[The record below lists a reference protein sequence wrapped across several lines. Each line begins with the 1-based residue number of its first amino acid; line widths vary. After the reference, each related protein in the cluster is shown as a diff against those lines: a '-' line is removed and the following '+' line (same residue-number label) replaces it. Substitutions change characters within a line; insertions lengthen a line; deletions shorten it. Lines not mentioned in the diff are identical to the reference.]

1 MRRLILASVCCLAV
15 LAVPA
20 PARAQEVGPE
30 ARFHFGPLALQPRF
44 KITNVGVDS
53 NVLNSSTNPL
63 QDFTATFV
71 PELDHALP
79 IRRAKLTGRTTV
91 SFVYFQTMEEQ
102 RSIDLS
108 QEERLTVQLSH
119 VTPHADVAYINSD
132 QRPNAEIDARV
143 HRTQTSWGG
152 GLSARL
158 APKVGIDVSGS
169 QTQYAF
175 ADVNYQGVSLATV
188 LDRTTRAIG
197 GKVSVELTPLTTFV
211 VQGNTGQDR
220 FPTAAERNSDHTD
233 LAVGV
238 NLKRS
243 ALLSGTANV
252 GVKWFRPHDPTLQ
265 NFTGVT
271 ADVGL
276 TYLLHDR
283 TQISGKVG
291 RGTDY
296 SFEVNQPYY
305 ITTGVGLSLTQVI
318 VGHFDMVGRV
328 SRALFDYQSFAP
340 VDGSSVSTRQDQL
353 SSFGM
358 GVGYRMSA
366 GARVGIDLSYERR
379 RSPVADRQYEGFRLG
394 GSFIYGY

>member
-283 TQISGKVG
+283 A
-291 RGTDY
+291 
-296 SFEVNQPYY
+296 N
-305 ITTGVGLSLTQVI
+305 L
-318 VGHFDMVGRV
+318 
-328 SRALFDYQSFAP
+328 
-340 VDGSSVSTRQDQL
+340 
-353 SSFGM
+353 
-358 GVGYRMSA
+358 
-366 GARVGIDLSYERR
+366 
-379 RSPVADRQYEGFRLG
+379 RSG
-394 GSFIYGY
+394 GSTIGGR

>member
-1 MRRLILASVCCLAV
+1 MLCCVAS

-20 PARAQEVGPE
+20 RAQAQEAVPGPE

-44 KITNVGVDS
+44 KLTNVGVDS
-53 NVLNSSTNPL
+53 NVLNSSTNPM

-71 PELDHALP
+71 PEVDHALP
-79 IRRAKLTGRTTV
+79 IGRARLTGRTTV

-108 QEERLTVQLSH
+108 QAERLTLQLTH

-143 HRTQTSWGG
+143 HRTQTTWGG

-169 QTQYAF
+169 QAQYAF

-188 LDRTTRAIG
+188 LDRTTSVVG
-197 GKVSVELTPLTTFV
+197 GRVSVELTPLTTFV
-211 VQGNTGQDR
+211 AQGNTGRDQ

-252 GVKWFRPHDPTLQ
+252 GVKWFRPHDPALQ
-265 NFTGVT
+265 DFTGVT

-276 TYLLHDR
+276 TYLFRDR
-283 TQISGKVG
+283 TQLSGKVG

-305 ITTGVGLSLTQVI
+305 ITTAVGFSVTQVI
-318 VGHFDMVGRV
+318 VGHVDIVGRV

-340 VDGSSVSTRQDQL
+340 ADGSPVSARRDRL
-353 SSFGM
+353 SSFGC
-358 GVGYRMSA
+358 GVGYRLSA
-366 GARVGIDLSYERR
+366 GVRIGVDLSHDRR
-379 RSPVADRQYEGFRLG
+379 TSPVPDRHYEGFRLG
-394 GSFIYGY
+394 GSFTYGY

>member
-1 MRRLILASVCCLAV
+1 VAA

-20 PARAQEVGPE
+20 RAHAQDAVPGAE

-44 KITNVGVDS
+44 KLTNVGMDT

-71 PELDHALP
+71 PEVDHALP
-79 IRRAKLTGRTTV
+79 FGRARLTGRTTV
-91 SFVYFQTMEEQ
+91 SFVYFQTLEDQ

-108 QEERLTVQLSH
+108 QVERLTVQLAH
-119 VTPHADVAYINSD
+119 VTPRADVAYINSD

-143 HRTQTSWGG
+143 HRTQTTWGG

-169 QTQYAF
+169 QAQYAF

-188 LDRTTRAIG
+188 LDRTTSVVG
-197 GKVSVELTPLTTFV
+197 GRVSVELTPLTTFV
-211 VQGNTGQDR
+211 VQGSTGQDR

-233 LAVGV
+233 LAAGF
-238 NLKRS
+238 NMKRS

-276 TYLLHDR
+276 TYLFRDR
-283 TQISGKVG
+283 TQLAGKVG

-305 ITTGVGLSLTQVI
+305 ITTGVGFSVTQVI
-318 VGHFDMVGRV
+318 VGRVDMVARV
-328 SRALFDYQSFAP
+328 SRTLFDYQSFTPA
-340 VDGSSVSTRQDQL
+340 DGSAVSARRDRL
-353 SSFGM
+353 SSFGW
-358 GVGYRMSA
+358 GTGYRTSSGM
-366 GARVGIDLSYERR
+366 RIGIDLSYDRR

>member
-1 MRRLILASVCCLAV
+1 
-15 LAVPA
+15 
-20 PARAQEVGPE
+20 VGPE